1 MSKRSRLSNPYKR
14 PDRFT
19 VKAKDEG
26 FSARSVFKL
35 EEIER
40 RFRVLPRGGRVL
52 DLGCAPG
59 SWSEFVARKGG
70 GNTRL
75 VGIDIQKVDSFPG
88 TFLQR
93 SISDIGPAELQA
105 LLGGPADLVLSDMA
119 PFTTGNRL
127 TDHVRQLALARLA
140 FDCALQILKPGGNF
154 VVKLFD
160 GEEVQDFV
168 LGVNRSFAKARRVRP
183 QATREN
189 SVEFFLVCL
198 DFKG

>member
-1 MSKRSRLSNPYKR
+1 VSKRSRLSNPYKR

-75 VGIDIQKVDSFPG
+75 VGIDIQAVERFPG

-127 TDHVRQLALARLA
+127 TDHVRQLELARLA

-168 LGVNRSFAKARRVRP
+168 LRVNRSFAKARRVRP
-183 QATREN
+183 EATREN